1 MDISIE
7 ISASDEKCLMPF
19 LAANDW
25 SSKYIG
31 CEMQWSITITSHDNM
46 TATMIIRN
54 LDCSRQC
61 TRWSEQI
68 LSHRPHSKTL
78 SSVDRQAT
86 WEKYY
91 LEQKNKLCSRL
102 IFFYQTLYWPSTLPE
117 NKNKSDEDLLMAFLL
132 FRKGNIV
139 LCSSFNPSPSHPRNG
154 TVILTLCLSLYTWVV
169 LWSFLVLIPENSP
182 RLGVCLRYRVVKLV
196 LKYFWWNIFWS
207 EVCLLTGMG
216 AWSSSWGMGLIATME
231 ITARSRLIR
240 SMPRT
245 G

>member
-78 SSVDRQAT
+78 SSADRQAT
-86 WEKYY
+86 WGKYY
-91 LEQKNKLCSRL
+91 WEQKNKLCSRL
-102 IFFYQTLYWPSTLPE
+102 IFFLP
-117 NKNKSDEDLLMAFLL
+117 NAVLAFH
-132 FRKGNIV
+132 
-139 LCSSFNPSPSHPRNG
+139 SSCKQKQVRWGSHYDFS
-154 TVILTLCLSLYTWVV
+154 IYKKDYFILSLFYP
-169 LWSFLVLIPENSP
+169 LPFPPS
-182 RLGVCLRYRVVKLV
+182 
-196 LKYFWWNIFWS
+196 
-207 EVCLLTGMG
+207 
-216 AWSSSWGMGLIATME
+216 
-231 ITARSRLIR
+231 
-240 SMPRT
+240 
-245 G
+245 

>member
-78 SSVDRQAT
+78 SSADRQAT
-86 WEKYY
+86 WGKYY
-91 LEQKNKLCSRL
+91 WEQKNKLCSRF
-102 IFFYQTLYWPSTLPE
+102 IFFYQTLYWPSTLPA
-117 NKNKSDEDLLMAFLL
+117 NKNKSDENLLLTFLFL
-132 FRKGNIV
+132 TKIV
-139 LCSSFNPSPSHPRNG
+139 LFCPFFTPSTPP
-154 TVILTLCLSLYTWVV
+154 LPTLVTELWFWLYVFQLSV
-169 LWSFLVLIPENSP
+169 
-182 RLGVCLRYRVVKLV
+182 
-196 LKYFWWNIFWS
+196 
-207 EVCLLTGMG
+207 
-216 AWSSSWGMGLIATME
+216 
-231 ITARSRLIR
+231 
-240 SMPRT
+240 
-245 G
+245 